1 MIRPRS
7 LLALWGW
14 LVVRTLLRR
23 RWLQL
28 LLLRSES
35 GGWRVSPAF
44 RATWAD
50 LVARMPLAG
59 LRPLASSV
67 EEWDARCGELLAL
80 LRRCALVVGRGAG
93 AVQPP
98 RFLVTR
104 LPPTVPKH
112 PMQNLWHAI
121 EPKFLAEGVAS
132 VSQDRRRGAGSTPV
146 STAPLP
152 PPPALGSPVAPFVR
166 ASLAALPCG
175 ARAFLERGLHH
186 LLVWCPP
193 APDGDWAV
201 SRWRIASRDWPPLK
215 ATRTSTVPK
224 HPMQNL
230 WHAIEPKFLAEDV
243 ASVSQDRRRGAGSI
257 QVSLAAVMAPC
268 VWLTSPPAP
277 LSLHARPLPE
287 RSSSMN
293 SVCTTRPIKRR
304 PSYGPGLWTAA

>member
-1 MIRPRS
+1 M
-7 LLALWGW
+7 
-14 LVVRTLLRR
+14 
-23 RWLQL
+23 
-28 LLLRSES
+28 
-35 GGWRVSPAF
+35 SPAF

-59 LRPLASSV
+59 LRPLAPSV

-80 LRRCALVVGRGAG
+80 LRRCTVVVGRGAG

-146 STAPLP
+146 SAAPLP

-166 ASLAALPCG
+166 ASLAAFPCG
-175 ARAFLERGLHH
+175 ARAPLERGLHR

-243 ASVSQDRRRGAGSI
+243 ASVSQDWRRGAGST